1 MCGLYSEV
9 DEMYKTKDHCSIT
22 LATMSEKL
30 AYLQLSNLLFDQEKC
45 PEAIPPDLVLYSN
58 VQEMKGRDYFLRIK
72 CLSTTSRESLMSY

>member
-1 MCGLYSEV
+1 
-9 DEMYKTKDHCSIT
+9 MYKTKGHCSIT
-22 LATMSEKL
+22 TMSEKL
-30 AYLQLSNLLFDQEKC
+30 AYLQLSHLCFDQEKC

>member
-45 PEAIPPDLVLYSN
+45 PEAIPPDLVLYPCKLMFK
-58 VQEMKGRDYFLRIK
+58 ETKGCDYFLCIK
-72 CLSTTSRESLMSY
+72 CLSTTLL

>member
-9 DEMYKTKDHCSIT
+9 DEMYKTKGHCSIT
-22 LATMSEKL
+22 TMSEKL
-30 AYLQLSNLLFDQEKC
+30 AYLQLSHLCFDQEKC

-58 VQEMKGRDYFLRIK
+58 VQETKGRDYFLRIK